1 MSEPRITGIHHV
13 NFPVNDL
20 ERSRQW
26 YQEVLG
32 LQVLVDFPDEDGT
45 VRGLAGLLAGTDP
58 PVAVALREH
67 PQAASGVRGF
77 DPVSFA
83 IADRAAAD
91 AWAEHLDALGKQH
104 SPVTDGTLGWAL
116 DVSDPDGTV
125 IRAVQHGTPRPRPDR
140 PPRLRAP
147 RSRRA
152 GGPVTDT
159 VTVYGKP
166 GCPPSPPRCA

>member
-1 MSEPRITGIHHV
+1 MNEPPGITGIHHV
-13 NFPVNDL
+13 KFPVSDL
-20 ERSRQW
+20 ERSRRW

-45 VRGLAGLLAGTDP
+45 VRGLARLLPGTEP

-67 PQAASGVRGF
+67 PQAAAGVRGF

-91 AWAEHLDALGKQH
+91 AWAEHLDGLGVEH

-116 DVSDPDGTV
+116 DVPDPDGTV
-125 IRAVQHGTPRPRPDR
+125 IRLYSTERHGIDQAGRPGFARPL
-140 PPRLRAP
+140 PPE
-147 RSRRA
+147 A
-152 GGPVTDT
+152 GQ
-159 VTVYGKP
+159 
-166 GCPPSPPRCA
+166 